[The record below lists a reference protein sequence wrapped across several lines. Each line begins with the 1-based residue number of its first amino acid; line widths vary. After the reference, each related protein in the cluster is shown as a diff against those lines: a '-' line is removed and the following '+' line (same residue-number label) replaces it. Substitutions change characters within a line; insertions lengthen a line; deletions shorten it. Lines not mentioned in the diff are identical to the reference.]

1 MAEGNEPKTYSEQ
14 EYEALR
20 SQLEDVKKQ
29 LESYQ
34 ETDIEAIK
42 ASAEDFKK
50 KWEQS
55 EQERKD
61 FEHRTKISAYVMAAR
76 AVLTEVQRR
85 NLLLDLMQHFHH
97 MDIWTIMENM

>member
-55 EQERKD
+55 EQERKS
-61 FEHRTKISAYVMAAR
+61 FEHNTKISAYVRTMSEKR
-76 AVLTEVQRR
+76 LQIILYR
-85 NLLLDLMQHFHH
+85 
-97 MDIWTIMENM
+97 IIKS